1 MGKLLKTNLLNFPSE
16 TSHNISLLKIQPTLT
31 QKTTNSRWK
40 PGARGGNQ
48 QNQPGG
54 NQQRGGGITGSEG
67 PEPRVLSKKRRDLI
81 NSEIRELQNLLP
93 LKKSS
98 RERLSYLGILALTN
112 TYIRKATFFNNIR
125 ELFVF

>member
-1 MGKLLKTNLLNFPSE
+1 MNFKS
-16 TSHNISLLKIQPTLT
+16 SYFNI
-31 QKTTNSRWK
+31 TNSRWK
-40 PGARGGNQ
+40 PGARGQ
-48 QNQPGG
+48 QNQPGTGARGG
-54 NQQRGGGITGSEG
+54 NQPGTGITGSEG

-112 TYIRKATFFNNIR
+112 TYIRKATFFNNIC
-125 ELFVF
+125 ECYNFLVISIVFN